1 MYSAYYLI
9 KHLLVFVVL
18 TLLVLAPS
26 VALSEMQSQQVD
38 HPSLLYQERFSY
50 TLMLFEAIARQSPE
64 VVNSTG
70 HHQAEELVRS
80 AKALHEQNDYDLA
93 LSKLNDVISLL
104 ESLSSQRP
112 PQLREERRYLSLLEG
127 LPYFQSAYQRHY
139 QEALEKKD
147 GELSFGYD
155 QQYVEALLL
164 EAKAYAGDG
173 RFGEGAVLLRTAQ
186 EQIASA
192 IKALLDHTQIG
203 VVAYPVTSSVVLGRS
218 PEEIAEEEYTSAV
231 ASISHFR
238 DAHKRQHHVEQ
249 FDVVGYDVKLV
260 EWLLVEAKSLA
271 DDGRY
276 QAALEIVTH
285 VRSLITKALRD
296 TLNGQEVVVKLDIST
311 PELEFA
317 YEHRRYQGY
326 EELIPIALERMR
338 PDDETLKLM
347 SYYVE
352 QGKKMEQK
360 ALVTAELPDFPV
372 AIRMVLDATRA
383 VQMALRTVG
392 VPIYDA
398 R

>member
-1 MYSAYYLI
+1 MYSAYSLI
-9 KHLLVFVVL
+9 KHLFILAVL
-18 TLLVLAPS
+18 LLVLLLPAVAFS
-26 VALSEMQSQQVD
+26 VVASDEVD
-38 HPSLLYQERFSY
+38 HPSLMYQERFSY
-50 TLMLFEAIARQSPE
+50 TLMLFEAMARQSPD
-64 VVNSTG
+64 VVNSTS
-70 HHQAEELVRS
+70 HQQAEELIRS
-80 AKALHEQNDYDLA
+80 AKALYQQENFDSA
-93 LSKLNDVISLL
+93 LTKLNDVIALL

-127 LPYFQSAYQRHY
+127 MPYFQSAYQRHY
-139 QEALEKKD
+139 QEASAQKE
-147 GELSFGYD
+147 GVPFGYD
-155 QQYVEALLL
+155 QQHVATLLS
-164 EAKAYAGDG
+164 EAKAYAENG

-192 IKALLDHTQIG
+192 IKKLLDHTQIG
-203 VVAYPVTSSVVLGRS
+203 VVAYPATSQMVLGRS
-218 PEEIAEEEYTSAV
+218 PEEIAEEKYTTAV
-231 ASISHFR
+231 ASINHFR
-238 DAHKRQHHVEQ
+238 EAHKRQHHAEK

-260 EWLLVEAKSLA
+260 EWLLAEAQSLA
-271 DDGRY
+271 DDGRH
-276 QAALEIVTH
+276 QAALEVVTH

-338 PDDETLKLM
+338 PDDTTLKLM

-352 QGKKMEQK
+352 QGKKMEQE
-360 ALVTAELPDFPV
+360 AVVTAGLPDYPV
-372 AIRMVLDATRA
+372 AIRMVMDATRA
-383 VQMALRTVG
+383 IQMALRTVG